1 MTLPTAA
8 RTYWLTSPCRIRRKD
23 QSLLIERENASA
35 VHIPVT
41 DVRDIV
47 ACAETDINTAV
58 VSLLNRHRINVHMLS
73 YYGDYAGSLLTSDT
87 STSGET
93 VLAQARLAGDPDAAL
108 KIARDIVDA
117 TAFNVRRIVDRKLLA
132 RPYAALQN
140 SMAEAESAAH
150 IMGAEGT
157 FRRSAWA
164 VIDTKLPEWLQLDGR
179 SRRPPKNAGN
189 AFISYVNG
197 IVYARVLTAVR
208 LTPLHS
214 GIAFLHSSMER
225 QRHSLVL
232 DLAEMFKPLFAERL
246 LLRMASRNQL
256 KEHHFDSDTNQAM
269 LSETGRKLVVQTVRD
284 EFAVTVTH
292 RTLARPVA
300 YDELLYLDAL
310 ALTRHCLE
318 NTTYKPFRIWW

>member
-1 MTLPTAA
+1 MPAAA

-23 QSLLIERENASA
+23 ESLIIERGAA
-35 VHIPVT
+35 GDVHIPIT

-58 VSLLNRHRINVHMLS
+58 VALLNRHRINVHLLS

-93 VLAQARLAGDPDAAL
+93 VLAQARLAQDLQASL
-108 KIARDIVDA
+108 SIARSIVDA
-117 TAFNVRRIVDRKLLA
+117 TAFNVRRVIDRKLLSH
-132 RPYAALQN
+132 PYAVLQEALQT
-140 SMAEAESAAH
+140 AGTPAQL
-150 IMGAEGT
+150 MGAEGT

-164 VIDTKLPEWLQLDGR
+164 VLDTKLPDWLQLGGR

-189 AFISYVNG
+189 AFISYANG
-197 IVYARVLTAVR
+197 ITYARILTALR
-208 LTPLHS
+208 LTPLHT

-232 DLAEMFKPLFAERL
+232 DLSEMFKPLFAERL
-246 LLRMASRNQL
+246 LLRMTSRNQL
-256 KEHHFDSDTNQAM
+256 KQHHFDRETNQAM
-269 LSETGRKLVVQTVRD
+269 LSDTGRKLVVQTLRD
-284 EFAVTVTH
+284 EFAVTVAH
-292 RTLARPVA
+292 RALGRPVA

-310 ALTRHCLE
+310 ALTRRCLE
-318 NTTYKPFRIWW
+318 GTPYKPFRIWW